1 RWQGRIATMAL
12 IGALLGV
19 TTVVIFAMI
28 DHKSHKEITLAV
40 RDRIAPDADVV
51 FYNYYYFS
59 VPFYLD
65 RTQPA
70 LVTGPWGNPD
80 HFRSD
85 GANTE
90 LYTSAKFDP
99 EAAKRILI
107 STDQLGA
114 MATEAEQG
122 KRAPVWVFVQRD
134 DAQKAPLFADQ
145 HPVTQDKRAA
155 IYCFGCTE
163 NAQNRLDK

>member
-1 RWQGRIATMAL
+1 M
-12 IGALLGV
+12 
-19 TTVVIFAMI
+19 
-28 DHKSHKEITLAV
+28 

-70 LVTGPWGNPD
+70 LVTGPWDNPNN
-80 HFRSD
+80 FRSD

-99 EAAKRILI
+99 QAAKRILI
-107 STDQLGA
+107 STDQLGT
-114 MATEAEQG
+114 MTTEAKQG
-122 KRAPVWVFVQRD
+122 KRPPVWIFVQRND
-134 DAQKAPLFADQ
+134 EQKTPLFADQ
-145 HPVTQDKRAA
+145 QPVTEDKRAA

-163 NAQNRLDK
+163 KAQNLLDK